1 VNREK
6 HLLATMPTTRP
17 EQAPEIDIVPRIASV
32 NTHARSPPPPPAI
45 FVFTIANDAISEK
58 KTLYAL
64 S

>member
-1 VNREK
+1 
-6 HLLATMPTTRP
+6 MPTTRP

-32 NTHARSPPPPPAI
+32 NTHARSPPPPAI
-45 FVFTIANDAISEK
+45 FVFTIANDAIPEK